1 MAALILVCP
10 TLLLIF
16 LMERAVNLAVILT
29 QLFVFLGFFYFRG
42 FLVRDLSFR
51 VIEVGLLAHSFLP
64 NFFSVFANNY
74 DSSLN
79 PTVVGV
85 VCGFSA
91 YLTLLVG

>member
-1 MAALILVCP
+1 
-10 TLLLIF
+10 
-16 LMERAVNLAVILT
+16 MERAVNLAVILT
-29 QLFVFLGFFYFRG
+29 QLFVFLGIFYFGG

-51 VIEVGLLAHSFLP
+51 VIEVELLAYGFLP
-64 NFFSVFANNY
+64 NFFSVFADDH

-79 PTVVGV
+79 PTVVSV